1 MENSASKEFVT
12 LSQPLEKKTW
22 SESNESE
29 SSWHIEM
36 KNIAT
41 SLACFVVENIRQGV
55 TKKLNGPLESL
66 NNSLNVQLVNIV
78 HKLETPFSE
87 KTMTLKYLSD
97 KVEDV
102 KTEQH
107 MLRSK
112 LITWNK
118 NTIDKPMKQTT

>member
-1 MENSASKEFVT
+1 
-12 LSQPLEKKTW
+12 
-22 SESNESE
+22 
-29 SSWHIEM
+29 M
-36 KNIAT
+36 KDIAT
-41 SLACFVVENIRQGV
+41 SLACFVVENIRQSV
-55 TKKLNGPLESL
+55 TNKLNEPLESL

-78 HKLETPFSE
+78 QKLETPFSE

-107 MLRSK
+107 ILRSK

-118 NTIDKPMKQTT
+118 NTINKPMKQTT